1 MAVGDSFVCLSGCLL
16 VAVIAALERPPSYG
30 FAIVGCTILTVYE
43 KPTCTTCR
51 KLHALL
57 TERGVD
63 FESVEYHVSGI
74 AEDEL
79 RELLRK
85 AGVGPRE
92 LLRTR
97 EPLVEQLA
105 LDAPGV
111 SDEQLIARMV
121 EHPEL
126 VQRPIVVNGERAL
139 LARPIER
146 VLELL

>member
-1 MAVGDSFVCLSGCLL
+1 MTL
-16 VAVIAALERPPSYG
+16 PSYG

-74 AEDEL
+74 EEVEL

-92 LLRTR
+92 LLRKR
-97 EPLVEQLA
+97 EPLVRDLG
-105 LDAPGV
+105 LDRPEV
-111 SDEQLIARMV
+111 SDEQLITLMV
-121 EHPEL
+121 EYPQL

-139 LARPIER
+139 LARPVER

>member
-1 MAVGDSFVCLSGCLL
+1 M
-16 VAVIAALERPPSYG
+16 
-30 FAIVGCTILTVYE
+30 LTVYE
-43 KPTCTTCR
+43 KSTCTTCR

-57 TERGVD
+57 SERGVD

-74 AEDEL
+74 EEDEL

-97 EPLVEQLA
+97 EPLVKQLA
-105 LDAPGV
+105 LDGPGV

>member
-1 MAVGDSFVCLSGCLL
+1 M
-16 VAVIAALERPPSYG
+16 
-30 FAIVGCTILTVYE
+30 LTVYE

-57 TERGVD
+57 TEHGVH
-63 FESVEYHVSGI
+63 FESVDYHVTGI
-74 AEDEL
+74 EEGEL

-92 LLRTR
+92 LLRMR
-97 EPLVEQLA
+97 EPLVKELE
-105 LDAPGV
+105 LDRPEV
-111 SDEQLIARMV
+111 SDEQLIEQMA
-121 EHPEL
+121 EHPQL
-126 VQRPIVVNGERAL
+126 LQRPIVVSGERAL

>member
-1 MAVGDSFVCLSGCLL
+1 
-16 VAVIAALERPPSYG
+16 
-30 FAIVGCTILTVYE
+30 
-43 KPTCTTCR
+43 
-51 KLHALL
+51 
-57 TERGVD
+57 VD
-63 FESVEYHVSGI
+63 FESIEYHLTGI
-74 AEDEL
+74 EDDQL

-97 EPLVEQLA
+97 EPLVKELG
-105 LDAPGV
+105 LDRGDV
-111 SDEQLIARMV
+111 SDEQLIEQMV
-121 EHPEL
+121 KHPQL

>member
-1 MAVGDSFVCLSGCLL
+1 MTF
-16 VAVIAALERPPSYG
+16 PSCG
-30 FAIVGCTILTVYE
+30 FAIVGCTMLTVYE
-43 KPTCTTCR
+43 KPTCSTCR

-63 FESVEYHVSGI
+63 FESVEYHVTGI
-74 AEDEL
+74 EEGEL
-79 RELLRK
+79 RELLGK

-97 EPLVEQLA
+97 EPLVKELE
-105 LDAPGV
+105 LDRPEV
-111 SDEQLIARMV
+111 SDEQLIAQMV
-121 EHPEL
+121 EHPQL

>member
-1 MAVGDSFVCLSGCLL
+1 MQHRPSLS
-16 VAVIAALERPPSYG
+16 VIPSCG
-30 FAIVGCTILTVYE
+30 FAIVGRTMLTVYE

-57 TERGVD
+57 SERGVD
-63 FESVEYHVSGI
+63 FESVDYHVTGI
-74 AEDEL
+74 DEDQL

-85 AGVGPRE
+85 AGVGPRD

-97 EPLVEQLA
+97 EPLVKELG
-105 LDAPGV
+105 LDRPEV
-111 SDEQLIARMV
+111 SDERLIARMV
-121 EHPEL
+121 EYPQL
-126 VQRPIVVNGERAL
+126 VQRPIVVRGGRAL

>member
-1 MAVGDSFVCLSGCLL
+1 M
-16 VAVIAALERPPSYG
+16 
-30 FAIVGCTILTVYE
+30 LTVYE
-43 KPTCTTCR
+43 KPSCTTCR

-63 FESVEYHVSGI
+63 FESIEYHVTGI
-74 AEDEL
+74 DEDQL

-97 EPLVEQLA
+97 EPLVKELG
-105 LDAPGV
+105 LDRPEV
-111 SDEQLIARMV
+111 SDEQLIAQMV
-121 EHPEL
+121 EHPQL
-126 VQRPIVVNGERAL
+126 VQRPIVVSGERAL

-146 VLELL
+146 ALELL

>member
-1 MAVGDSFVCLSGCLL
+1 LST
-16 VAVIAALERPPSYG
+16 RPSYG

-43 KPTCTTCR
+43 KPTCTTCC

-57 TERGVD
+57 SERGVAFD
-63 FESVEYHVSGI
+63 SVDYHVSGI
-74 AEDEL
+74 EEDEL

-85 AGVGPRE
+85 AEVGPRE
-92 LLRTR
+92 LLRMR
-97 EPLVEQLA
+97 EPLVKQLG
-105 LDAPGV
+105 LDDPSV

>member
-1 MAVGDSFVCLSGCLL
+1 MTL
-16 VAVIAALERPPSYG
+16 PSCG

-43 KPTCTTCR
+43 KPSCTTCR

-57 TERGVD
+57 AERGVH
-63 FESVEYHVSGI
+63 FESIEYHVTGI
-74 AEDEL
+74 DEDRL

-97 EPLVEQLA
+97 EPLVKELG
-105 LDAPGV
+105 LDRPEV
-111 SDEQLIARMV
+111 SDGQLIAQMV
-121 EHPEL
+121 EHPQL

-146 VLELL
+146 ALELL

>member
-1 MAVGDSFVCLSGCLL
+1 ML
-16 VAVIAALERPPSYG
+16 
-30 FAIVGCTILTVYE
+30 TIYE

-57 TERGVD
+57 SERGVD

-74 AEDEL
+74 EEDEL

-97 EPLVEQLA
+97 EPSVKQLG
-105 LDAPGV
+105 LDGPDV

-126 VQRPIVVNGERAL
+126 VQRPIAVNGERAL

-146 VLELL
+146 VLEIL